1 MPGIILLTITRPRI
15 RMQFVDATTGTS
27 DTALRGGRS
36 TLVTGDEERRRPA
49 PASVSGNEIS
59 NIL

>member
-1 MPGIILLTITRPRI
+1 
-15 RMQFVDATTGTS
+15 MQFVDATTGTS